1 MVIEQNTIAM
11 TNNNL
16 TSAQISEL
24 IRLQKKYFR
33 TGVTLDLKFRLQQLK
48 KLSISLKKYEQDI
61 FEAINK
67 DFKKSTFEIFGTE
80 VALVQ
85 EEIKFF
91 LKNLPKFMRPIK
103 LKPAMISFPAKN
115 YLYKE
120 PYGLSLIIGPW
131 NYPLQL
137 ILEPLVG
144 SIAAGNC
151 IVLKPSELATHTSA
165 IIRKMTE
172 EIFDESF
179 VAVVEGGPEV
189 TQDLLRQPFDHIFFT
204 GSVKVGKIVYE
215 AAAKNLTPCVLE
227 LGGKSPC
234 IVDVDADI
242 DLAARRI
249 VWGKFVNGGQTC
261 VAPDYLLSHKE
272 IKNELL
278 DKIRHYIKK
287 FYGTD
292 PRQSPDYPR
301 IINDRN
307 FSRLRPLLENGKI
320 VIGGEHDAADRYIA
334 PTIIDEISWDDAI
347 MQDEI
352 FGPILPVTEFEELE
366 DILNEIRDRPKPL
379 ALYYFSKSKK
389 KQERIIREMPYGGG
403 CINDTLL
410 QFASPHIPVGGVGNS
425 GIGKYHG
432 EASFDIFSNS
442 KGIVKQS
449 NTVDIPL
456 RYPPYGNNLKWLRM
470 IFKL

>member
-1 MVIEQNTIAM
+1 M
-11 TNNNL
+11 TNNIS
-16 TSAQISEL
+16 TTEQIPEL
-24 IRLQKKYFR
+24 IHRQKEYFR
-33 TGVTLDLKFRLQQLK
+33 SGETLGLRFRLQQLK
-48 KLSISLKKYEQDI
+48 KLNKVLKKYESDV
-61 FEAINK
+61 FDAINK
-67 DFKKSTFEIFGTE
+67 DFKKSIFEIFGTE

-85 EEIKFF
+85 EEIKYF
-91 LKNLPKFMRPIK
+91 LKNLPKLMRPEK
-103 LKPAMISFPAKN
+103 LKSTLVSFPAKN

-151 IVLKPSELATHTSA
+151 VLLKPSELAVHTSA
-165 IIRKMTE
+165 LIRIMME
-172 EIFDESF
+172 EIFDKSY

-189 TQDLLRQPFDHIFFT
+189 TQALLAEAFDHIFFT

-234 IVDVDADI
+234 IVDSDADI
-242 DLAARRI
+242 DIAARRI

-261 VAPDYLLSHKE
+261 VAPDYLLPHKD

-278 DKIRHYIKK
+278 DKISHYIKK
-287 FYGTD
+287 FYGDD
-292 PRQSPDYPR
+292 PKKSPDYPR

-307 FSRLRPLLENGKI
+307 FSRLKHLLENGKI
-320 VIGGEHDAADRYIA
+320 VIGGDHDAADRYIA
-334 PTIIDEISWDDAI
+334 PTVIDEISWEDPV

-352 FGPILPVTEFEELE
+352 FGPILPVMKFEHLE
-366 DILNEIRDRPKPL
+366 DALNEIKDRPKPL
-379 ALYYFSKSKK
+379 ALYYFSKNKK
-389 KQERIIREMPYGGG
+389 KQERIIRAMPYGGG
-403 CINDTLL
+403 CINDTLF
-410 QFASPHIPVGGVGNS
+410 QFGSPHIPVGGVGNS

-432 EASFDIFSNS
+432 KASFDVFSNS

-449 NTVDIPL
+449 NKIDIPL
-456 RYPPYGNNLKWLRM
+456 RYPPYGDSLKWLRM
-470 IFKL
+470 IFKI